1 VPPIRLS
8 KILAQARLSSRRG
21 AETLLAEGRVTVNG
35 TVRLEPGAQADPDRD
50 VIVVDG
56 RRIEPAAARTYLLL
70 HKPRGYVT
78 TRADPRGRAVVLDL
92 LPRGPARVFPVGR
105 LDAETEGLLLLT
117 DDGPL
122 ANYLLHPRYEI
133 PRVYDAQVEG
143 RVREADLPR
152 WRAGAVL
159 EDGPAVPKE
168 ARVLRAD
175 GTTTWMQLT
184 FAEGR
189 KREVRRY
196 AQALGHP
203 VRRLIRVQFG
213 PLRLGSLRVGA
224 SRPLTEVELAALNR
238 LRGGNPSPIL
248 RGLDR

>member
-1 VPPIRLS
+1 M
-8 KILAQARLSSRRG
+8 
-21 AETLLAEGRVTVNG
+21 
-35 TVRLEPGAQADPDRD
+35 RLEPGAQADPDRD

-56 RRIEPAAARTYLLL
+56 RRLEPAAARTYLLL

>member
-1 VPPIRLS
+1 M
-8 KILAQARLSSRRG
+8 
-21 AETLLAEGRVTVNG
+21 
-35 TVRLEPGAQADPDRD
+35 RLEPGAQADPDRD

-92 LPRGPARVFPVGR
+92 LPRGPARIFPVGR

-152 WRAGAVL
+152 WRGGAVL

>member
-1 VPPIRLS
+1 M
-8 KILAQARLSSRRG
+8 
-21 AETLLAEGRVTVNG
+21 
-35 TVRLEPGAQADPDRD
+35 
-50 VIVVDG
+50 
-56 RRIEPAAARTYLLL
+56 
-70 HKPRGYVT
+70 
-78 TRADPRGRAVVLDL
+78 VLDL
-92 LPRGPARVFPVGR
+92 LPAGPARVFPVGR

-143 RVREADLPR
+143 RVRAADLVALARAAPCSRTAPR
-152 WRAGAVL
+152 CPRTCA
-159 EDGPAVPKE
+159 
-168 ARVLRAD
+168 VLRAD
-175 GTTTWMQLT
+175 GTTTWVRLT

-213 PLRLGSLRVGA
+213 PLQLGTLRVGA
-224 SRPLTEVELAALNR
+224 SRSLTDDELAALNR

-248 RGLDR
+248 RRLDR

>member
-1 VPPIRLS
+1 M
-8 KILAQARLSSRRG
+8 
-21 AETLLAEGRVTVNG
+21 
-35 TVRLEPGAQADPDRD
+35 RLEPGAQADPDRD

-152 WRAGAVL
+152 WRGGAVL

>member
-1 VPPIRLS
+1 M
-8 KILAQARLSSRRG
+8 
-21 AETLLAEGRVTVNG
+21 
-35 TVRLEPGAQADPDRD
+35 RLEPGAQADPQRD

-56 RRIEPAAARTYLLL
+56 RRLEPAAARTYLLL

-78 TRADPRGRAVVLDL
+78 TRTDPRGRAVVLDL
-92 LPRGPARVFPVGR
+92 LPPGPARVFPVGR
-105 LDAETEGLLLLT
+105 LDADTEGLLLLT

-133 PRVYDAQVEG
+133 SRVYDAQVEG
-143 RVREADLPR
+143 RVRESDLPR
-152 WRAGAVL
+152 WRRGVVL
-159 EDGPAVPKE
+159 DDGPAVPRD

-175 GTTTWMQLT
+175 GPTTWMRLT

-189 KREVRRY
+189 KREVRRF

-213 PLRLGSLRVGA
+213 PLRLGALRVGA
-224 SRPLTEVELAALNR
+224 SRSLTEVELAALNR
-238 LRGGNPSPIL
+238 LRGGDPSPIL

>member
-1 VPPIRLS
+1 
-8 KILAQARLSSRRG
+8 
-21 AETLLAEGRVTVNG
+21 
-35 TVRLEPGAQADPDRD
+35 VRLEPGAQADPDRD

-168 ARVLRAD
+168 ARVLRTD

>member
-1 VPPIRLS
+1 
-8 KILAQARLSSRRG
+8 
-21 AETLLAEGRVTVNG
+21 
-35 TVRLEPGAQADPDRD
+35 VRLEPGAQADPDRD

-152 WRAGAVL
+152 WRGGAVL

>member
-1 VPPIRLS
+1 M
-8 KILAQARLSSRRG
+8 
-21 AETLLAEGRVTVNG
+21 NG

-56 RRIEPAAARTYLLL
+56 RRLEPAAARTYLLL

-92 LPRGPARVFPVGR
+92 LPPGPARVFPVGR
-105 LDAETEGLLLLT
+105 LDADTAGLLLLT

-122 ANYLLHPRYEI
+122 TNYLLHPRYEI

-143 RVREADLPR
+143 RVPESDLAR
-152 WRAGAVL
+152 WRRGAAL
-159 EDGPAVPKE
+159 DDGPAVPKHV
-168 ARVLRAD
+168 RVLRAE
-175 GTTTWMQLT
+175 GATTWVQLT

-213 PLRLGSLRVGA
+213 PLQLGTLRVGA
-224 SRPLTEVELAALNR
+224 SRPLTEDELAALNR
-238 LRGGNPSPIL
+238 LRGGDPSPIL

>member
-1 VPPIRLS
+1 M
-8 KILAQARLSSRRG
+8 
-21 AETLLAEGRVTVNG
+21 
-35 TVRLEPGAQADPDRD
+35 RLEPGAQADPDRD

-56 RRIEPAAARTYLLL
+56 RRLEPAAARTYLLL

-152 WRAGAVL
+152 WRGGAVL

>member
-1 VPPIRLS
+1 M
-8 KILAQARLSSRRG
+8 
-21 AETLLAEGRVTVNG
+21 
-35 TVRLEPGAQADPDRD
+35 RLEPGAQADPDRD

-159 EDGPAVPKE
+159 EDGPAVPRE

>member
-1 VPPIRLS
+1 M
-8 KILAQARLSSRRG
+8 
-21 AETLLAEGRVTVNG
+21 
-35 TVRLEPGAQADPDRD
+35 RLEPGAQADPDRD

-56 RRIEPAAARTYLLL
+56 RRLEPAAARTYLLL

-143 RVREADLPR
+143 RVSEADLPR
-152 WRAGAVL
+152 WRGGAVL
-159 EDGPAVPKE
+159 EDGPAVPRE

>member
-1 VPPIRLS
+1 M
-8 KILAQARLSSRRG
+8 
-21 AETLLAEGRVTVNG
+21 
-35 TVRLEPGAQADPDRD
+35 RLEPGAQADPDRD

-56 RRIEPAAARTYLLL
+56 RRLEPAAARTYLLL

-105 LDAETEGLLLLT
+105 LDAETEGLLLFT

-152 WRAGAVL
+152 WRGGAVL
-159 EDGPAVPKE
+159 DDGPAVPRE

>member
-1 VPPIRLS
+1 M
-8 KILAQARLSSRRG
+8 
-21 AETLLAEGRVTVNG
+21 
-35 TVRLEPGAQADPDRD
+35 RLEPGAQADPDRD

-56 RRIEPAAARTYLLL
+56 RRLEPAAARTYLLL

-152 WRAGAVL
+152 WRGGAVL
-159 EDGPAVPKE
+159 DDGPAVPKD

-175 GTTTWMQLT
+175 GTTTWIQLT

-213 PLRLGSLRVGA
+213 PLRLGTLRVGA

-238 LRGGNPSPIL
+238 LRGGDPSPIL

>member
-1 VPPIRLS
+1 
-8 KILAQARLSSRRG
+8 
-21 AETLLAEGRVTVNG
+21 
-35 TVRLEPGAQADPDRD
+35 VRLEPGAQADPDRD

>member
-1 VPPIRLS
+1 
-8 KILAQARLSSRRG
+8 
-21 AETLLAEGRVTVNG
+21 VNG
-35 TVRLEPGAQADPDRD
+35 TVRLEPGAQADPERD

-56 RRIEPAAARTYLLL
+56 RRLEPAAARTYLLL

-78 TRADPRGRAVVLDL
+78 TRADPRGRMVVLDL
-92 LPRGPARVFPVGR
+92 LPPGPARVFPVGR
-105 LDAETEGLLLLT
+105 LDADTEGLLLLT

-122 ANYLLHPRYEI
+122 TNYLLHPRYEI

-143 RVREADLPR
+143 RVPESDLAR
-152 WRAGAVL
+152 WRRGAAL
-159 EDGPAVPKE
+159 DDGPAVPKHV
-168 ARVLRAD
+168 RVLRAE
-175 GTTTWMQLT
+175 GTTTWVQLT

-213 PLRLGSLRVGA
+213 PLQLGTLRVGA
-224 SRPLTEVELAALNR
+224 SRPLTEDELAALNR
-238 LRGGNPSPIL
+238 LRGGDPSPIL

>member
-1 VPPIRLS
+1 M
-8 KILAQARLSSRRG
+8 
-21 AETLLAEGRVTVNG
+21 
-35 TVRLEPGAQADPDRD
+35 RLEPGAQADPERD

>member
-1 VPPIRLS
+1 
-8 KILAQARLSSRRG
+8 
-21 AETLLAEGRVTVNG
+21 
-35 TVRLEPGAQADPDRD
+35 VRLEPGAQADPDRD

-92 LPRGPARVFPVGR
+92 LPRGPARIFPVGR

>member
-1 VPPIRLS
+1 M
-8 KILAQARLSSRRG
+8 
-21 AETLLAEGRVTVNG
+21 
-35 TVRLEPGAQADPDRD
+35 RLEPGAQADPDRD

-159 EDGPAVPKE
+159 EDGPAVPWE

>member
-1 VPPIRLS
+1 M
-8 KILAQARLSSRRG
+8 
-21 AETLLAEGRVTVNG
+21 
-35 TVRLEPGAQADPDRD
+35 RLEPGAQADPDRD

>member
-1 VPPIRLS
+1 
-8 KILAQARLSSRRG
+8 
-21 AETLLAEGRVTVNG
+21 
-35 TVRLEPGAQADPDRD
+35 VRLEPGAQADPDRD

-168 ARVLRAD
+168 ARVLSAD